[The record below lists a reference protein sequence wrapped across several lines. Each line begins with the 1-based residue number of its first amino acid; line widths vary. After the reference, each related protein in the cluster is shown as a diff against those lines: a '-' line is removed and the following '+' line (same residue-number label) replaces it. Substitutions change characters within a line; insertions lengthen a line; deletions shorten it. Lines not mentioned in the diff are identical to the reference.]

1 MVSALFQHSDTLDPA
16 RLDFEPFRTDTSQVD
31 NFDCGN
37 DDLNDF
43 LCTDEVTNYENEM
56 LGKTT
61 LVYYDGELTGYYT
74 LSSTSLGVRYVQHKT
89 GFQRLSE
96 YRINELPAL
105 LIGRLA
111 IDMKWQKKGVGR
123 FIIQRI
129 AMLALDQS
137 KNQGVRLLVVQA
149 KEEAFDFYTKCGFD
163 FVMESKTEMK
173 RFKARGTRTT
183 FFDVSS
189 LKYLQTK

>member
-1 MVSALFQHSDTLDPA
+1 MAALFKHSETLNPGKL
-16 RLDFEPFRTDTSQVD
+16 RFELYRTETAKIG

-37 DDLNDF
+37 KDLNDF
-43 LCTDEVTNYENEM
+43 LCTDEVGNYEREM

-74 LSSTSLGVRYVQHKT
+74 LSATSLGVRYLEHKT
-89 GFQRLSE
+89 GFGKMSE
-96 YRINELPAL
+96 YHVNELPAL

-111 IDMKWQKKGVGR
+111 IDVKWQKKGVGR

-129 AMLALDQS
+129 AMLALDHS
-137 KNQGVRLLVVQA
+137 RNQGIRLLVVQA
-149 KEEAFDFYTKCGFD
+149 KQDAFDFYQKCGFD
-163 FVMESKTEMK
+163 FVTDSKKEMK
-173 RFKARGTRTT
+173 RFKARGTRTM

-189 LKYLQTK
+189 LQYLLT